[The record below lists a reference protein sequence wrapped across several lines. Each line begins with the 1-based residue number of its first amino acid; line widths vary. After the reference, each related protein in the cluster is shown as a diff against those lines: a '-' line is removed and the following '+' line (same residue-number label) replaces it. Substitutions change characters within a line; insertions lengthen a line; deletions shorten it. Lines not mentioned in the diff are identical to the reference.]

1 MEILQVITKIT
12 LQLVFILWVHR
23 LLTNLVDWEKILKAR
38 LDNLHQI
45 NLLVLFLS
53 IAIGHLV
60 NLFFQDL
67 IQLGFTIFLSMP

>member
-1 MEILQVITKIT
+1 MEILQVITRIIM
-12 LQLVFILWVHR
+12 QLVFILWVHR